1 MNTYGYTLPC
11 ASVIVSVAVTQGQS
25 QPVTVSVSVV
35 NGPVVVGA
43 MMDSVSVNVLVYA
56 VGQFHWLVGVA
67 CGAGQYDACMRSE
80 HRVLTRGAA

>member
-1 MNTYGYTLPC
+1 MNTYGYTFPS
-11 ASVIVSVAVTQGQS
+11 ASVIVSVAVTHGQS

-43 MMDSVSVNVLVYA
+43 IMESVCVNVLVNA

-67 CGAGQYDACMRSE
+67 CKKGQSRRQHWSVDAS
-80 HRVLTRGAA
+80 